1 MGMEGYD
8 KDGAASNFENTVRGE
23 FEKLKAKNPNI
34 TLKEAEDEAFRRAKA
49 QSEGKLIEDMTI
61 MVKNAKGEME
71 KRTLTAKDADGNYTR
86 TDPTKIATQ
95 MATTVKAVT
104 TGVGVEINEG
114 IAKFA
119 GNIIEFVEKGGEFV
133 PTKAS
138 VAMIKAANGAAEKE
152 GDKDN
157 KLAVNIGTVF
167 GEKMTSWIGENTT
180 AMKDLPTKMADAF
193 AAIYNGLA
201 PLKPR
206 ALGSKGSTGDWF
218 ENGPQ
223 GILMGEGG
231 ESESVV
237 PYSQRGAFIRD
248 NLDSI
253 GLGGAGMSSILRN
266 IPAMVSSGTQNVEQ
280 AVAQMAGAMPDSNL
294 LAEKLDKISSIM
306 ASVERSMRNAEGY
319 ANETAKNTREIGGI
333 VA

>member
-1 MGMEGYD
+1 ML
-8 KDGAASNFENTVRGE
+8 STF
-23 FEKLKAKNPNI
+23 
-34 TLKEAEDEAFRRAKA
+34 
-49 QSEGKLIEDMTI
+49 
-61 MVKNAKGEME
+61 
-71 KRTLTAKDADGNYTR
+71 
-86 TDPTKIATQ
+86 
-95 MATTVKAVT
+95 
-104 TGVGVEINEG
+104 
-114 IAKFA
+114 
-119 GNIIEFVEKGGEFV
+119 
-133 PTKAS
+133 
-138 VAMIKAANGAAEKE
+138 
-152 GDKDN
+152 
-157 KLAVNIGTVF
+157 
-167 GEKMTSWIGENTT
+167 
-180 AMKDLPTKMADAF
+180 
-193 AAIYNGLA
+193 A
-201 PLKPR
+201 PLQKK
-206 ALGSKGSTGDWF
+206 ALGSKATTGDWW
-218 ENGPQ
+218 ESGPQ

-237 PYSQRGAFIRD
+237 PYSQRGTFIRD